1 MHRPIFEPER
11 ENIMSAILNGL
22 EQATYSLDSVINNL
36 QQIAET
42 LASNNLRYQVDELT
56 EIKNMIESFV
66 YGIRYGLGTSDS
78 LYTVRELAAFMQGM
92 NPDDTISLDML
103 KVLKNG

>member
-1 MHRPIFEPER
+1 
-11 ENIMSAILNGL
+11 MSAIFNGL

-36 QQIAET
+36 NQIAET
-42 LASNNLRYQVDELT
+42 LASNNLRYQVAELT
-56 EIKNMIESFV
+56 DIKNMIECFV
-66 YGIRYGLGTSDS
+66 NGVRYGLGTSDS
-78 LYTVRELAAFMQGM
+78 LYTVRELTAFMQDM

>member
-1 MHRPIFEPER
+1 
-11 ENIMSAILNGL
+11 MSAIFNGL
-22 EQATYSLDSVINNL
+22 EQAIYSLDSVINNL
-36 QQIAET
+36 QQIADT